1 MNPNQNA
8 IPLGPPG
15 GFTINTNANA
25 NVNQPQPQLQ
35 TTQTMT
41 TAIPL
46 APPPGGFTINS
57 NTTTTTTTTTTTP
70 QYTPSSSFT
79 SSSSS
84 SSSSSTTSTTSSLDA
99 STAKKELRE
108 LDLQAKQMEKEAKIA
123 HLLRPGAKYFNL
135 NPFHVLQVPLD
146 ATDSQIK
153 KSYRKLS
160 LLVHPDKN
168 RGLENAQEAF
178 EAVNRAHKILMDEEQ
193 RKFCEAVVQ
202 TAKTTIREQ
211 IEKKRIETTAGD
223 GVLPEDDPETQ
234 RKMIEVETCK
244 LFAEVEMKKK
254 KAIDEEAERNK
265 KKREREIEVEE
276 KYQARIKADKDWEQN
291 RETRVD
297 SWRQFAQGGKKKS
310 GPKKKKRKTM
320 GFKPP
325 KPKIQERKVQS
336 NVDRSRKF

>member
-8 IPLGPPG
+8 IPLGPPGGFTINTNANANVNQPQPQLQTTQTMTTAIPLAPPPG

-276 KYQARIKADKDWEQN
+276 KYC
-291 RETRVD
+291 
-297 SWRQFAQGGKKKS
+297 KKPEKEYHHL
-310 GPKKKKRKTM
+310 
-320 GFKPP
+320 PP
-325 KPKIQERKVQS
+325 IHT
-336 NVDRSRKF
+336 N

>member
-153 KSYRKLS
+153 KSYLIVHITTFFFRKSSS
-160 LLVHPDKN
+160 LPTPLTHSS
-168 RGLENAQEAF
+168 F
-178 EAVNRAHKILMDEEQ
+178 SH
-193 RKFCEAVVQ
+193 
-202 TAKTTIREQ
+202 
-211 IEKKRIETTAGD
+211 
-223 GVLPEDDPETQ
+223 LPPSIS
-234 RKMIEVETCK
+234 K
-244 LFAEVEMKKK
+244 
-254 KAIDEEAERNK
+254 
-265 KKREREIEVEE
+265 
-276 KYQARIKADKDWEQN
+276 
-291 RETRVD
+291 
-297 SWRQFAQGGKKKS
+297 
-310 GPKKKKRKTM
+310 
-320 GFKPP
+320 
-325 KPKIQERKVQS
+325 
-336 NVDRSRKF
+336 